1 MRVLAISLLVFLA
14 AFGTGCSDS
23 TPGPLGASF
32 LVFIPDPGSVTEY
45 TITRGGD
52 TEFEIGTAELHY
64 EVQMGGSFSSGDLV
78 IDIADFP
85 QGVQI
90 EPSIVESVTSP
101 FSLEPN
107 GTRNG
112 LFAIRADASAVP
124 GVYEVTMTVTGTIE
138 PGGALETQSDTFT
151 LTILERQDG

>member
-1 MRVLAISLLVFLA
+1 MRVLAISSVVFFA
-14 AFGTGCSDS
+14 AFGAGCSDS
-23 TPGPLGASF
+23 APDLLGAPF
-32 LVFIPDPGSVTEY
+32 LVFIPPPGDATEY
-45 TITRGGD
+45 TISRGGE

-64 EVQMGGSFSSGDLV
+64 EVQMSGSFSGSDLV

-101 FSLEPN
+101 FSLEPD
-107 GTRNG
+107 GVRNG

-124 GVYEVTMTVTGTIE
+124 GIYEVTMTVTGTVE
-138 PGGALETQSDTFT
+138 PGGAAETQSDTFT

>member
-1 MRVLAISLLVFLA
+1 MRVFAILSVVYLA
-14 AFGTGCSDS
+14 ALGGGCSDS
-23 TPGPLGASF
+23 ASGLLGASF
-32 LVFIPDPGSVTEY
+32 LVFIPPPGDVTEY
-45 TITRGGD
+45 TISQGGE

-64 EVQMGGSFSSGDLV
+64 EVQMSGSFSGSDLV

-101 FSLEPN
+101 FSLEPD
-107 GTRNG
+107 GVRNG

-124 GVYEVTMTVTGTIE
+124 GVYEVTMTVTGTVE
-138 PGGALETQSDTFT
+138 PGGASETQSDTFI
-151 LTILERQDG
+151 LTVLERQDG

>member
-1 MRVLAISLLVFLA
+1 MRDLAISSIVFFVALGA
-14 AFGTGCSDS
+14 GCSNS
-23 TPGPLGASF
+23 TPSLLGPPF

-45 TITRGGD
+45 TITQGGEA
-52 TEFEIGTAELHY
+52 EFEVGTAELHY
-64 EVQMGGSFSSGDLV
+64 EIQMSCSFSSSDLV
-78 IDIADFP
+78 INIADFP

-90 EPSIVESVTSP
+90 EPSIVESVSTP

-124 GVYEVTMTVTGTIE
+124 GIYEVTMTVTGTVE
-138 PGGALETQSDTFT
+138 PGGAAETQSDTFT
-151 LTILERQDG
+151 LTILERQGG